1 MKSVRLI
8 GLMLFISCHVMAD
21 IIVNPYAYQDAALSI
36 EGIVGVEQPF
46 SKHKSANFW
55 GGFGAVSF
63 VDKLD
68 HPALKGEIV
77 VEVKHYFSTSTFSG
91 FNLGLY
97 SGLAFRERSND

>member
-68 HPALKGEIV
+68 HPALKGETCSLRLSIIFQHQHLV
-77 VEVKHYFSTSTFSG
+77 
-91 FNLGLY
+91 GLILDCIQVLP
-97 SGLAFRERSND
+97 S